1 MVDQLRQLPA
11 TNWTYALKRWWQR
24 LINPRSMVLVLGVI
38 AVSSVLALRSAG
50 VLQIW
55 ELQTFDWMM
64 NHRPAEQPD
73 ERIVIIGITEA
84 DIERSQSAVMT
95 DTLLAEVIEKVRRQ
109 GPAVIGL
116 DLFRNVPTDEGYERL
131 QTVFSQTPNLIGIEK
146 VVGDKSLPSV
156 SGNLVLSQKNQLAAS
171 DLIIDID
178 GRVRRGFLFP
188 SAVGDRV
195 LEGFSFRIALE
206 YLEGHDI
213 LPDPES
219 KVLKLGFAR
228 LHPFEK
234 NSGGYRNADAGG
246 YQIIMNWRSDLQ
258 FQTHSIYDVLDER
271 LPWNTLKDKIVLIGS
286 MQSGD
291 ADVFFTPYS
300 ATRDHA
306 GLIPSHGIE
315 VHASLTS
322 QIISAAFGQRP
333 PIRVLCDQVETLVI
347 ALYTCFGIGIY
358 YWCQTDWRRLR
369 LCGAVLCVSL
379 GASQFAL
386 TLGGWWLPILPAS
399 IALLV
404 APLTMRLHKIHRLQ
418 TLSEIDELTR
428 LANRRSFQ
436 KHLASEWQRAVRSR
450 TPISLILCDVDY
462 FKLYNDTYGH
472 PAGDQ
477 CLRQVAG
484 AIAKSVRRPGDLAA
498 RYGGEEFVILLPNTD
513 AEGAQQV
520 AKDAGARVQALS
532 IDHTASKVSSYI
544 SISLGLTTVT
554 PTQSMAMG
562 ILLDTADLGLYKAK
576 QQGRNRLVMRRPWAV
591 D

>member
-1 MVDQLRQLPA
+1 MVDQPRQLPSA
-11 TNWTYALKRWWQR
+11 TWAYVVKRWWQR
-24 LINPRSMVLVLGVI
+24 LINPKSMVLILGVFAAI
-38 AVSSVLALRSAG
+38 CVLTIRSAG

-84 DIERSQSAVMT
+84 DIERSQRAVMT
-95 DTLLAEVIEKVRRQ
+95 DTMLAEVIEKVRRQ
-109 GPAVIGL
+109 GPTVIGL

-131 QTVFSQTPNLIGIEK
+131 RTVFSQTPNLIGIEK
-146 VVGDKSLPSV
+146 VVGDETLPSV
-156 SGNLVLSQKNQLAAS
+156 AGNSVLVKKNQVAAS
-171 DLIIDID
+171 DLIIDVD

-188 SAVGDRV
+188 SAVGDRI
-195 LEGFSFRIALE
+195 LEGFAFRVALE
-206 YLEGHDI
+206 YLESHDV
-213 LPDPES
+213 LPNPKSD
-219 KVLKLGFAR
+219 VLELGFAR
-228 LHPFEK
+228 LLPFER
-234 NSGGYRNADAGG
+234 NSGGYRDADAGG
-246 YQIIMNWRSDLQ
+246 YQIVMNWRSNLQ
-258 FQTHSIYDVLDER
+258 FQTFDIYDVLDER
-271 LPWNTLKDKIVLIGS
+271 LPWNMLKDKIVLIGS

-300 ATRDHA
+300 AKKGHDS
-306 GLIPSHGIE
+306 LIPSHGIE

-333 PIRVLCDQVETLVI
+333 PIRMLSSQLESLVI
-347 ALYTCFGIGIY
+347 VIYTCFGIGLY
-358 YWCQTDWRRLR
+358 HWCQRDFQRLQLYGVL
-369 LCGAVLCVSL
+369 LCTSLCL
-379 GASQFAL
+379 SQLAL
-386 TLGGWWLPILPAS
+386 MLGGWWLPIVPAS
-399 IALLV
+399 IALLT
-404 APLTMRLHKIHRLQ
+404 APLVTRLHKIHRLK

-450 TPISLILCDVDY
+450 TPISLILCDIDY

-477 CLRQVAG
+477 CLRQVAS
-484 AIAKSVRRPGDLAA
+484 AIGQSVRRPGDLAA
-498 RYGGEEFVILLPNTD
+498 RYGGEEFVILLPNTN

-520 AKDAGARVQALS
+520 AKDAGARVRARE
-532 IDHTASKVSSYI
+532 IEHKASKVSPHV

-554 PTQSMAMG
+554 PTQSMAIS

-576 QQGRNRLVMRRPWAV
+576 QQGRNRLVMRRPWAI